1 MARRAGAA
9 EHCRAPVKGA
19 RFQPDGLDTA
29 VDYYA
34 IVVRADVGL
43 ALLDPPTTI
52 CASWHPSEDPDLR
65 GDDEEFAIELNLH
78 ERGWRMCQCYSRR
91 VPDGE
96 FGHLVEQRLL
106 AIPQADFEEALGFLK
121 RRTCRSTRSVSTTPL
136 PRRTVRRPRATG
148 RCSGRDVGRAAA
160 GRARAPRL
168 GAE

>member
-1 MARRAGAA
+1 MARQAGAA

-34 IVVRADVGL
+34 VVVRADVGL

-78 ERGWRMCQCYSRR
+78 ERGWRMCQCYSRY

-106 AIPQADFEEALGFLK
+106 AIPQADFEEALGFLQTQDLPEYEECVYDAVAK
-121 RRTCRSTRSVSTTPL
+121 ADRQKTPSYRSML
-136 PRRTVRRPRATG
+136 RP
-148 RCSGRDVGRAAA
+148 
-160 GRARAPRL
+160 
-168 GAE
+168 